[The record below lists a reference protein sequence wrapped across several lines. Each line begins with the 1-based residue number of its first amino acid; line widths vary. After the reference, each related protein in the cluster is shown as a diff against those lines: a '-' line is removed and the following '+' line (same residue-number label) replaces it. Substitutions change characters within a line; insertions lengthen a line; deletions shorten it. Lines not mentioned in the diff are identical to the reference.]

1 MARAAFR
8 VAHGAWR
15 VARGRR
21 RRYDRPVPRAI
32 VLLPLAALLA
42 ALALAACG
50 DAAPAAPPADAT
62 AAISGVTLAPG
73 GTPSSEAT
81 PVLSAGE
88 PAASTAGTARSRL
101 SVIEF
106 VRADGTV
113 ARLPVE
119 VPPPTEYSIGLSGR
133 RQLDER
139 GMLFYY
145 REVGRGSFW
154 MKNTHI
160 NLAIAFV
167 SASHRIVEVR
177 EMRAEST
184 DLVTPSAD
192 YQYAVEAPAGWFRAN
207 GLAVGDEARFTFPLP
222 RELTGG

>member
-1 MARAAFR
+1 M
-8 VAHGAWR
+8 
-15 VARGRR
+15 
-21 RRYDRPVPRAI
+21 
-32 VLLPLAALLA
+32 LLPLAALLA
-42 ALALAACG
+42 ALALAACD
-50 DAAPAAPPADAT
+50 DARPAAPPADAT
-62 AAISGVTLAPG
+62 AAIGGVTL
-73 GTPSSEAT
+73 GTPAAT
-81 PVLSAGE
+81 DTPAIGPTEPVT
-88 PAASTAGTARSRL
+88 STAGTPRSRL
-101 SVIEF
+101 PVIEF
-106 VRADGTV
+106 VRPDGTV

-133 RQLDER
+133 RQIDER

-160 NLAIAFV
+160 DLAIAFV

-192 YQYAVEAPAGWFRAN
+192 YQYAVEAPAGWFRTN
-207 GLAVGDEARFTFPLP
+207 GLAVGDEARFTFSLP
-222 RELTGG
+222 KELTGG